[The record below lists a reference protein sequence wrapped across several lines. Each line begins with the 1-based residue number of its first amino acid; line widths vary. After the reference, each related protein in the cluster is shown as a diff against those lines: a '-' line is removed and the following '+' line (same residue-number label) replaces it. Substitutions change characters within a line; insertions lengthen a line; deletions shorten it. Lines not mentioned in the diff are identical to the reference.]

1 MLVNIFVAIILS
13 SYDQVSKMNP
23 DSNNASEFASM
34 VIMQAKRTATRAL
47 GKQDRT
53 QQSDDLEPHVLLNKM
68 DRIEDETFWDI
79 FEGYFTLGGHGVEA
93 AMKEHASE
101 VRATRRAVQRCAHA
115 RPGLA
120 DRLFCASAA
129 GRAGGPERVAHGG
142 ARGQEAGEAGGRRQR
157 DPEEPRAV
165 CHTAKGA
172 PARTPPCRLPPFLD

>member
-68 DRIEDETFWDI
+68 DRIEDETFWEV

-101 VRATRRAVQRCAHA
+101 VRAT
-115 RPGLA
+115 
-120 DRLFCASAA
+120 
-129 GRAGGPERVAHGG
+129 
-142 ARGQEAGEAGGRRQR
+142 
-157 DPEEPRAV
+157 PRAV
-165 CHTAKGA
+165 HLCALGLLTASLCFRSWAGWR
-172 PARTPPCRLPPFLD
+172 PRGNRPWRGPRPRSWRSWWPT

>member
-1 MLVNIFVAIILS
+1 MLNADAKILFWISTLLLVFVLVNIFVAIILS

-93 AMKEHASE
+93 AMKEHSSE
-101 VRATRRAVQRCAHA
+101 VRAT
-115 RPGLA
+115 
-120 DRLFCASAA
+120 
-129 GRAGGPERVAHGG
+129 
-142 ARGQEAGEAGGRRQR
+142 
-157 DPEEPRAV
+157 PRAV
-165 CHTAKGA
+165 HTQSPGL
-172 PARTPPCRLPPFLD
+172 TC